1 MAGFYF
7 FIHTKI
13 RQILKNSLIILLFF
27 TAGVLSGIYEIL
39 PGWIMANDYS
49 TWALYM
55 LMFLVGV
62 GIGGD
67 ERSLKALVQ
76 FNFRIFMVPVT
87 TILGTFL
94 GVTVV
99 YVFLNHISLT
109 DVLAVGAGFGY
120 YSLSSIIISDLH
132 SAELGVIALLA
143 NVMREIITL
152 VTAPIFVRY
161 FGKLAPVNSGGATS
175 MDTTLPIISATS
187 GKEYIITALFHG
199 IILTISVPFLVA
211 IILSLG

>member
-27 TAGVLSGIYEIL
+27 TAGVLSGVYEFL
-39 PGWIMANDYS
+39 PGHLLANDYS
-49 TWALYM
+49 TWALYV

-67 ERSLKALVQ
+67 ERSLKALAQ
-76 FNFRIFMVPVT
+76 FNLRIFMVPVT

-99 YVFLNHISLT
+99 YVFLSHVYT
-109 DVLAVGAGFGY
+109 DRSAGSG
-120 YSLSSIIISDLH
+120 S
-132 SAELGVIALLA
+132 GVW
-143 NVMREIITL
+143 
-152 VTAPIFVRY
+152 
-161 FGKLAPVNSGGATS
+161 
-175 MDTTLPIISATS
+175 
-187 GKEYIITALFHG
+187 
-199 IILTISVPFLVA
+199 IL
-211 IILSLG
+211 

>member
-1 MAGFYF
+1 M
-7 FIHTKI
+7 
-13 RQILKNSLIILLFF
+13 KNSLIILLFF
-27 TAGVLSGIYEIL
+27 AAGLLMGIYGVLPEQL
-39 PGWIMANDYS
+39 LTNDYS
-49 TWALYM
+49 TWALYV

-67 ERSLKALVQ
+67 ERSLKALAQ
-76 FNFRIFMVPVT
+76 FNLRIFMVPVT

-99 YVFLNHISLT
+99 YVFLSHVSLT
-109 DVLAVGAGFGY
+109 EVLAVGAGFGY

-132 SAELGVIALLA
+132 SAELGVVALLA

-152 VTAPIFVRY
+152 VMAPVFMRY
-161 FGKLAPVNSGGATS
+161 FGRLAPVSSAGATS
-175 MDTTLPIISATS
+175 MDTTLPVISATS